1 MSEAEEN
8 QRSEYGRDNTV
19 NENNPINIAS
29 ASEGIQKV
37 DAKIRDDN
45 AVSDSNT
52 NTEVPTF
59 WEYLRAD
66 IADSAIVNR
75 IRNWVVLSSDALRSA
90 RTSVQWFG
98 NKAQIPDEDP
108 NFKVTEDMVA
118 GYEDFPSLMLAGNKQ
133 QFDQLK
139 ALADETIRRRKVKA
153 AYPSVPG
160 KIAASLINPEEWALT
175 MTGFGVAE
183 KALKAVRVTS
193 KLWRPAKEAVKF
205 AAGGAA
211 TNAIEEVIEPN
222 PDTKGANL
230 SVSQRITGDAVFG
243 AIVGSMPMVAR
254 AINRGTTNRLKEASD
269 AIADG
274 LNHIDVEQANAV
286 VTESV
291 NEAFS
296 KLPADTIAADMGV
309 TKAIK
314 STGVHTIDQDMM
326 SSIYPTAR
334 ATAEKGYSLSFRLEN
349 AGETVA
355 QVPPVE
361 AIINKTANMRID
373 EFNTQAIDFFKA
385 YLENDC
391 GYGWCKS
398 KMINWKSINICG
410 GHHYEEFSRRVEH
423 VIWTGEKDVSDSVN
437 RCAELYRAS
446 LDKTTQEGI
455 DAGIYS
461 MKHIDDAVAR
471 HKAANNEQLLKLKE
485 EAKKLNQSDIARGN
499 QISNGVFEAKQ
510 ETDWLKQLLE
520 TSSQDIKACEEAIG
534 ESKARLQELLT
545 NKAEGKAILNARKEL
560 KLKEEALER
569 TKTAADGVR
578 TKYTAAEQAYKDA
591 DKRFN
596 QYLKET
602 GQDADSFLVRQAE
615 YIKAFQENAHRS
627 AIYNESNRLWGL
639 LAERRKTPADFPKS
653 KDAGYGPRRYD
664 VAFILRH
671 PEESKQVFKDAYAKQ
686 GQKISDEKVDEI
698 IGQIRGYKN
707 PYKNFSTIRQME
719 HERTID
725 VATEDLEKI
734 LIHDIIQT
742 HAIFTKTIVSDSE
755 VRKAFG
761 TLNASDVIQR
771 LKQERVALVYAL
783 DKKGLKGSEY
793 RKEYNKINA
802 EFERQSEN
810 IRITF
815 DRLRGRGSATPTWAR
830 VAMCLNTMRSM
841 GMIATA
847 PLMDA
852 FTIAV
857 HQGFKHP
864 LKYLARVCFD
874 KVNFTKHEASMVV
887 KVLDPESINRIVH
900 MDGLIDGNIISQR
913 LRLATNQFMRL
924 TGGPQIDGMLRRF
937 NGSVA
942 EQRILENC
950 AKRGKL
956 SLEES
961 KWMLDVGINEEQMK
975 LIGEQFNA
983 HGKKSKLGRWE
994 SGYSKWDSSAKEAFD
1009 AAIYKIQYESVLTP
1023 TAGARA
1029 RWMDKPYAGL
1039 TFQFMQCMFAAGSK
1053 ATVPFMQKLVD
1064 ERGAYILCALSFG
1077 FSASYLRQIAKDTLS
1092 GSKRPQE
1099 ERVKKAFE
1107 EMDLFAQSIFLFDIV
1122 SRAKLG
1128 EGERF
1133 YTAFPNLT
1141 NNKPI
1146 RKTAFNFV
1154 ADSLSRFAPVGLAN
1168 DLAKATIGMA
1178 QEKANY
1184 SNLHAVRRLIPANN
1198 LAYFCRL
1205 FNSMEQSFGQYL
1217 DIPRYFDTVEE
1228 QKAAQK
1234 RNRARYS
1241 SSKSTKPD
1249 VNVPVRRKAPVS
1261 RHSQVRRNA
1270 NAPTKIPN
1278 RSRVQSVDLSKLRN

>member
-1 MSEAEEN
+1 MSEEEVN
-8 QRSEYGRDNTV
+8 PRSEYGT
-19 NENNPINIAS
+19 EN
-29 ASEGIQKV
+29 K
-37 DAKIRDDN
+37 
-45 AVSDSNT
+45 AVSNPET
-52 NTEVPTF
+52 QTPTF

-66 IADSAIVNR
+66 IADSAILNR
-75 IRNWVVLSSDALRSA
+75 LRNWMALSSDALRSA

-98 NKAQIPDEDP
+98 NKAQIPNEDP
-108 NFKVTEDMVA
+108 DFKVTEDMVA

-133 QFDQLK
+133 QFDQMK
-139 ALADETIRRRKVKA
+139 SLADETIRRRKVKA
-153 AYPSVPG
+153 AYPSIAG

-183 KALKAVRVTS
+183 KALKAARVTG
-193 KLWRPAKEAVKF
+193 KLWRPAEEAVKF

-211 TNAIEEVIEPN
+211 TNALEEVIEPN
-222 PDTKGANL
+222 PDTTGANL
-230 SVSQRITGDAVFG
+230 SVGQRVTGDAVFG

-254 AINRGTTNRLKEASD
+254 TINRGTTKRLKEASE

-274 LNHIDVEQANAV
+274 INHVDVEQANAV

-291 NEAFS
+291 SEAFS

-309 TKAIK
+309 TNALKK
-314 STGVHTIDQDMM
+314 THVHTIDQDMM

-349 AGETVA
+349 AGQTVA

-361 AIINKTANMRID
+361 ALINKTANMRID
-373 EFNTQAIDFFKA
+373 KFNTQAMALFKA
-385 YLENDC
+385 YLEEDC
-391 GYGWCKS
+391 GYGWCKA
-398 KMINWKSINICG
+398 KMIHWKSVNICG
-410 GHHYEEFSRRVEH
+410 GSQYEEFSRRVEN
-423 VIWTGEKDVSDSVN
+423 VIITGEKDVSDRVN
-437 RCAELYRAS
+437 RCAEIYRES

-455 DAGIYS
+455 DAGVYS
-461 MKHIDDAVAR
+461 MKHIDEAVAR

-485 EAKKLNQSDIARGN
+485 EAKQLNQSEIARGN
-499 QISNGVFEAKQ
+499 QISKEVFEAEQ
-510 ETDWLKQLLE
+510 ETSGLKQLLE
-520 TSSQDIKACEEAIG
+520 TAENDVKASEEAIH
-534 ESKARLQELLT
+534 ESEAKLKELLT
-545 NKAEGKAILNARKEL
+545 NKAEEKAILNVRKEI
-560 KLKEEALER
+560 KLKKEALEH
-569 TKTAADGVR
+569 TKAAADGVR
-578 TKYTAAEQAYKDA
+578 TKYTAAEQAYKAA

-602 GQDADSFLVRQAE
+602 GQDLDSFLGLQTE
-615 YIKAFQENAHRS
+615 YVKALQENAHRS
-627 AIYNESNRLWGL
+627 AIYNESNRLWGI

-653 KDAGYGPRRYD
+653 KDVGYVPRRYD
-664 VAFILRH
+664 AAYILRH
-671 PEESKQVFKDAYAKQ
+671 PEEAKQVIKDAYAKQ
-686 GQKISDEKVDEI
+686 GKEISDEKVDEI
-698 IGQIRGYKN
+698 IGKIRGYKH

-719 HERTID
+719 HERTMD
-725 VATEDLEKI
+725 VATEDLDKI

-742 HAIFTKTIVSDSE
+742 HAVFTKTIVSDSE

-761 TLNASDVIQR
+761 TLNAEDVIQR
-771 LKQERVALVYAL
+771 LKQERVSLVYAL
-783 DKKGLKGSEY
+783 DKKGLKGREY
-793 RKEYNKINA
+793 RKEYNKIND
-802 EFERQSEN
+802 EFERQAEN
-810 IRITF
+810 IRTTF

-857 HQGFKHP
+857 HQGFTHP

-874 KVNFTKHEASMVV
+874 KIHFTKHEASMVV

-937 NGSVA
+937 NGAVA

-950 AKRGKL
+950 AKSKL

-975 LIGEQFNA
+975 LIGEQFKE

-1029 RWMDKPYAGL
+1029 RWMDKAYAGL

-1053 ATVPFMQKLVD
+1053 ATVPFLQKLVD
-1064 ERGAYILCALSFG
+1064 ERGAYILGALSFG
-1077 FSASYLRQIAKDTLS
+1077 FSASYLRQKAKDTL
-1092 GSKRPQE
+1092 GGVERPQG
-1099 ERVKKAFE
+1099 ERIKKAFE

-1133 YTAFPNLT
+1133 YTAFPNLI
-1141 NNKPI
+1141 NKRPM
-1146 RKTAFNFV
+1146 RKTAFNFA
-1154 ADSLSRFAPVGLAN
+1154 ADSLSRFAPVSLAN

-1184 SNLHAVRRLIPANN
+1184 SNLHAVRRLMPANN

-1205 FNSMEQSFGQYL
+1205 FNAMEQSIGQSL

-1234 RNRARYS
+1234 RHRARYS
-1241 SSKSTKPD
+1241 AQPE
-1249 VNVPVRRKAPVS
+1249 VKAPVS
-1261 RHSQVRRNA
+1261 RKAPVRRKQSPGSKAPA
-1270 NAPTKIPN
+1270 NPN
-1278 RSRVQSVDLSKLRN
+1278 NSGTVQSIDLSKLRK

>member
-1 MSEAEEN
+1 MSEAN
-8 QRSEYGRDNTV
+8 PRSEYGSENT
-19 NENNPINIAS
+19 ENANKPITIAS
-29 ASEGIQKV
+29 VAEGIHEWN
-37 DAKIRDDN
+37 AKDREDK
-45 AVSDSNT
+45 AVSNSNT
-52 NTEVPTF
+52 NTETPTF

-66 IADSAIVNR
+66 IADSAILNR
-75 IRNWVVLSSDALRSA
+75 LRSWMVLSSDALRSA

-98 NKAQIPDEDP
+98 NKAQIPNEDP
-108 NFKVTEDMVA
+108 DFKVTEDMVA

-133 QFDQLK
+133 QFDQMK

-153 AYPSVPG
+153 AYPSVTG

-183 KALKAVRVTS
+183 KALKAARVTG
-193 KLWRPAKEAVKF
+193 KLWRPAEEAVKF

-211 TNAIEEVIEPN
+211 TNALEEVIEPN
-222 PDTKGANL
+222 PDTTGANL
-230 SVSQRITGDAVFG
+230 SVGQRVTGDAVFG

-254 AINRGTTNRLKEASD
+254 VINKGTTKRLKEASD

-274 LNHIDVEQANAV
+274 LNHVDVEQANAV

-296 KLPADTIAADMGV
+296 KLPADTIASDMGV

-349 AGETVA
+349 AGQTVA

-361 AIINKTANMRID
+361 ALINKTANMRIE
-373 EFNTQAIDFFKA
+373 EFNTQVMDLFKS
-385 YLENDC
+385 YLEEDC
-391 GYGWCKS
+391 GYSWCKA
-398 KMINWKSINICG
+398 KMINWKSSNICG
-410 GHHYEEFSRRVEH
+410 GPQYEEFSRRVEN
-423 VIWTGEKDVSDSVN
+423 VIITGTQDVSDRVN
-437 RCAELYRAS
+437 RCAEIYRAS
-446 LDKTTQEGI
+446 LDKTTQDGI
-455 DAGIYS
+455 DAGVYS
-461 MKHIDDAVAR
+461 MKHIDEAVAR

-485 EAKKLNQSDIARGN
+485 EAKQLNQSEIARGN
-499 QISNGVFEAKQ
+499 QISKEVFEAEQ
-510 ETDWLKQLLE
+510 ETAGLKQLLE
-520 TSSQDIKACEEAIG
+520 TAEQDIKAGEEAIR
-534 ESKARLQELLT
+534 ESEAKLKDLLT
-545 NKAEGKAILNARKEL
+545 NKAEEKAILNARKEL
-560 KLKEEALER
+560 KFKEEALEH
-569 TKTAADGVR
+569 TKTAAEGVR

-602 GQDADSFLVRQAE
+602 GQDVDSFLGLQAE
-615 YIKAFQENAHRS
+615 YVKALQENAHRS

-653 KDAGYGPRRYD
+653 KDVGYVPRRYD
-664 VAFILRH
+664 AAYILRH
-671 PEESKQVFKDAYAKQ
+671 PEEAKQVIKDAYAKQ
-686 GQKISDEKVDEI
+686 GKEISDEKVDEI
-698 IGQIRGYKN
+698 IGKIRGYQN

-719 HERTID
+719 HERTMD
-725 VATEDLEKI
+725 VATEDLDKI

-742 HAIFTKTIVSDSE
+742 HAVFTKTIVSDSE

-761 TLNASDVIQR
+761 TLNAEDVIQR
-771 LKQERVALVYAL
+771 LKQERVSLVYAL
-783 DKKGLKGSEY
+783 DKKGLKGREY
-793 RKEYNKINA
+793 RKEYNKIND
-802 EFERQSEN
+802 EFERQAEN
-810 IRITF
+810 IRTTF

-857 HQGFKHP
+857 HQGFKNP

-874 KVNFTKHEASMVV
+874 KIHFTKHEASMAV

-937 NGSVA
+937 NGAVA

-975 LIGEQFNA
+975 LIGEQFKA
-983 HGKKSKLGRWE
+983 HGQKSKFGRWE

-1029 RWMDKPYAGL
+1029 RWMDKTYAGL

-1064 ERGAYILCALSFG
+1064 ERGAYILGALSFG
-1077 FSASYLRQIAKDTLS
+1077 FSASYLRQRAKDTL
-1092 GSKRPQE
+1092 GGVERPQE
-1099 ERVKKAFE
+1099 ERIKKAFE
-1107 EMDLFAQSIFLFDIV
+1107 EMDLFAQAIFLFDIV

-1141 NNKPI
+1141 NKRPI
-1146 RKTAFNFV
+1146 RKTAFNFA
-1154 ADSLSRFAPVGLAN
+1154 ADSLSRFAPVSLAN

-1205 FNSMEQSFGQYL
+1205 FNAMEQSIGQSL

-1234 RNRARYS
+1234 RHKARYS
-1241 SSKSTKPD
+1241 TKPE
-1249 VNVPVRRKAPVS
+1249 VKTPVRRKQATKAPVRRKAP
-1261 RHSQVRRNA
+1261 A
-1270 NAPTKIPN
+1270 KPTN
-1278 RSRVQSVDLSKLRN
+1278 SGTVQSIDLSKLTK